1 MDKSFNVL
9 LQEAEHA
16 LNALRE
22 KLATVQLERDMYKEM
37 LSRNTEST
45 NDTKAYTSIYTVD
58 NGEGRDTET
67 CIGVFTTRALAMQA
81 ILDVCKKNKDLYI
94 HAFTIEEFPVDE
106 PLQPDTLVK
115 LVQYDEEAHCEV
127 STSILGIECKS
138 LQQSKVTN
146 SYLAEYKVNTVYFI
160 E

>member
-1 MDKSFNVL
+1 M
-9 LQEAEHA
+9 QEAEQA
-16 LNALRE
+16 LNALHE

-37 LSRNTEST
+37 LFTKT
-45 NDTKAYTSIYTVD
+45 GDTKAYTSIYAVD

-67 CIGVFTTRALAMQA
+67 CVGVFTTRALAMQA
-81 ILDVCKKNKDLYI
+81 ILDVCKKNKDLSI
-94 HAFTIEEFPVDE
+94 RAFNIEEFPVDQ
-106 PLQPDTLVK
+106 PLVPYATVH
-115 LVQYDEEAHCEV
+115 LVQYDEEAHCEI

-138 LQQSKVTN
+138 LRQSSVTD

>member
-16 LNALRE
+16 VNALRE

-37 LSRNTEST
+37 LSKNSESPQ
-45 NDTKAYTSIYTVD
+45 AYTSVYTVD

-81 ILDVCKKNKDLYI
+81 ILDVCKKNKDLSV

-106 PLQPDTLVK
+106 PLHPDAIVK

-138 LQQSKVTN
+138 LQQSSVTD